1 MYEEFFGFRES
12 PFRVTPDPR
21 FLYHNPCY
29 DEAIAA
35 LTYGIEQRKGFI
47 SLVGEVGT
55 GKTTLLRHLLD
66 TVAPNVR
73 TVLLI
78 YPTISFE
85 EILEQ
90 ILMELGIPVEGARK
104 GTMLQ
109 RLHEFLLELT
119 AGGGN
124 VALLFDESQALDGK
138 VLEELRLMSNLE
150 TGREKI
156 VQLVL
161 AGQPELEEKLR
172 QPEHRQLRQRIALHV
187 RLRPLGR
194 DEVATYIRTR
204 LQHAGS
210 PDVELF
216 TPDATERIAEVTRG
230 IPRIV
235 NVLCDSC
242 CTTAFVT
249 ESRRVTRAI
258 VDEAWADY
266 DAVTPTLDAL
276 GPEPAPAAS
285 AAPEPTYAAP
295 VTVTEPTP
303 ASVPPAPAAPA
314 PAVPNATDGGP
325 AETAS
330 PTREEPQPMPPPEP
344 APPPPPAP
352 PTVTTAPAT
361 EPTTGAPDDDLQ
373 RIQDVFAEIPPRRLP
388 TIPMLAAAGIVAAV
402 AGGLTVMR
410 MVGPDLSPV
419 DLDEI
424 GGLSATTAG
433 TLAPAPSAS
442 PPPPPPEAAPNVPS
456 TPPSPLD
463 AYDVVDAFQ
472 RAYETRDIETL
483 QRLFS
488 EDASKGELV
497 GREAVMADY
506 QRFFADAHDISYR
519 QPSATA
525 EPRKDHVLVRAPFT
539 INYRDPVDQPI
550 EVRGVA
556 TWEVV
561 QQGPQVLIR
570 RLDFELDPVALQ

>member
-90 ILMELGIPVEGARK
+90 ILTELGIPVEGARK

-161 AGQPELEEKLR
+161 AGQPELEDKLR

-187 RLRPLGR
+187 RLRPLAR

-210 PDVELF
+210 ADAELF
-216 TPDATERIAEVTRG
+216 APDATDRIAEVTRG

-235 NVLCDSC
+235 NVLCDAC

-249 ESRRVTRAI
+249 ESRRITRAV

-276 GPEPAPAAS
+276 GPDPVFTDSADAADTGAAAASTPAPPPAAPAIVATPAPEPAAAPSPPPVSPAPTPAAS
-285 AAPEPTYAAP
+285 APAAERETSP
-295 VTVTEPTP
+295 PP
-303 ASVPPAPAAPA
+303 PPA
-314 PAVPNATDGGP
+314 AT
-325 AETAS
+325 T
-330 PTREEPQPMPPPEP
+330 PPPEP
-344 APPPPPAP
+344 APD
-352 PTVTTAPAT
+352 
-361 EPTTGAPDDDLQ
+361 APDEELQ
-373 RIQDVFAEIPPRRLP
+373 LIQDAFAEIPTRRRP
-388 TIPMLAAAGIVAAV
+388 TIPMFAGAGIVAAII
-402 AGGLTVMR
+402 GGWAAIRL
-410 MVGPDLSPV
+410 LSPSLSPIG
-419 DLDEI
+419 LDEVAAPP
-424 GGLSATTAG
+424 ATIAPAA
-433 TLAPAPSAS
+433 APAPIV
-442 PPPPPPEAAPNVPS
+442 PPTPPTADAAPKAPY

-472 RAYETRDIETL
+472 RAYETRDL
-483 QRLFS
+483 DSLDRLFS
-488 EDASKGELV
+488 DDASKGELR

-506 QRFFADAHDISYR
+506 QRFFEDAHDITYR

-525 EPRKDHVLVRAPFT
+525 EPRQDHVLVRAPFT
-539 INYRDPVDQPI
+539 INYRDPADQPI
-550 EVRGVA
+550 EVRGIA
-556 TWEVV
+556 TWEGV
-561 QQGPQVLIR
+561 QQGERVLIR

>member
-90 ILMELGIPVEGARK
+90 ILAELGIPVEGARK

-258 VDEAWADY
+258 VDEAWAD
-266 DAVTPTLDAL
+266 
-276 GPEPAPAAS
+276 
-285 AAPEPTYAAP
+285 
-295 VTVTEPTP
+295 
-303 ASVPPAPAAPA
+303 
-314 PAVPNATDGGP
+314 
-325 AETAS
+325 
-330 PTREEPQPMPPPEP
+330 
-344 APPPPPAP
+344 
-352 PTVTTAPAT
+352 
-361 EPTTGAPDDDLQ
+361 
-373 RIQDVFAEIPPRRLP
+373 
-388 TIPMLAAAGIVAAV
+388 
-402 AGGLTVMR
+402 
-410 MVGPDLSPV
+410 
-419 DLDEI
+419 
-424 GGLSATTAG
+424 
-433 TLAPAPSAS
+433 
-442 PPPPPPEAAPNVPS
+442 
-456 TPPSPLD
+456 
-463 AYDVVDAFQ
+463 
-472 RAYETRDIETL
+472 
-483 QRLFS
+483 
-488 EDASKGELV
+488 
-497 GREAVMADY
+497 
-506 QRFFADAHDISYR
+506 
-519 QPSATA
+519 
-525 EPRKDHVLVRAPFT
+525 
-539 INYRDPVDQPI
+539 
-550 EVRGVA
+550 
-556 TWEVV
+556 
-561 QQGPQVLIR
+561 
-570 RLDFELDPVALQ
+570 